1 MQTDHLQAVL
11 TIAELGSMRRAA
23 GVLHCSQS
31 SLSQMLGRVEKE
43 LGIRLFE
50 RQPTGLSVRPAA
62 EAVIA
67 EMRATLDQIDRLKD
81 SAAAA
86 ARGREGRLVVMSA
99 SPSNQYILPDAI
111 ATWRQM
117 HPGIELVFRSGH
129 QPEQMQ
135 ALSEGSCD
143 VGLLGMPDP
152 HPGVVFHEIA
162 TVHLLLAVPAA
173 GPLREASFPNLQD
186 ADLPMAMV
194 PESVCPGIARC
205 VGNALRAAGITPSET
220 IAVQDLASL
229 LGYVGAGSAWGLI
242 PQGFTG
248 LLPDRISFS
257 PLPEGLRAAGSF
269 GFCLAQREDD
279 RREVVADWLH
289 VLRGAAQRI
298 YDPSGIEQPS

>member
-1 MQTDHLQAVL
+1 VQTDHLQAVV

-31 SLSQMLGRVEKE
+31 SLSQMLKNVEQD
-43 LGIRLFE
+43 LGIQLFE

-67 EMRATLDQIDRLKD
+67 EMRATLSQVDRLKD
-81 SAAAA
+81 SAVAA
-86 ARGREGRLVVMSA
+86 ARGCAGRLVVMSA

-117 HPGIELVFRSGH
+117 HPEIELAFRFGH
-129 QPEQMQ
+129 QPDQMQ
-135 ALSEGSCD
+135 ALAEGSCD

-173 GPLREASFPNLQD
+173 GPLREASLPDLGK

-205 VGNALRAAGITPSET
+205 VGNALRAAGITPTET

-242 PQGFTG
+242 PQGFTE
-248 LLPDRISFS
+248 LLPDRIQFS
-257 PLPEGLRAAGSF
+257 SLPEELREAGSF
-269 GFCLAQREDD
+269 GFCLVQREDD
-279 RREVVADWLH
+279 RRDIVADWLH
-289 VLRGAAQRI
+289 VLRGAAQRV
-298 YDPSGIEQPS
+298 YEATGAR

>member
-1 MQTDHLQAVL
+1 MQTDHLQAVV

-31 SLSQMLGRVEKE
+31 SLSQMLKNVEKE

-62 EAVIA
+62 EAVLA
-67 EMRATLDQIDRLKD
+67 EMRATLDQVDRLKD
-81 SAAAA
+81 RAAAA

-117 HPGIELVFRSGH
+117 HPEIELVFRSGH
-129 QPEQMQ
+129 QGEQMR
-135 ALSEGSCD
+135 ALADGSCD
-143 VGLLGMPDP
+143 VGLLGLPDP
-152 HPGVVFHEIA
+152 HPGVVFDEIA

-173 GPLREASFPNLQD
+173 GPLRDRNLPELQD
-186 ADLPMAMV
+186 AGLPMAMV
-194 PESVCPGIARC
+194 PEEVCPGIAGC
-205 VGNALRAAGITPSET
+205 VGKALRAAGITPTET

-242 PQGFTG
+242 PQGFTE
-248 LLPDRISFS
+248 LLPDRIRFAA
-257 PLPEGLRAAGSF
+257 LPTELQEAGSF
-269 GFCLAQREDD
+269 GFCLARRDDD

-298 YDPSGIEQPS
+298 YQAHVA

>member
-1 MQTDHLQAVL
+1 VQTDHLQAVV

-31 SLSQMLGRVEKE
+31 SLSQMLKNVEQD
-43 LGIRLFE
+43 LGTQLFE

-67 EMRATLDQIDRLKD
+67 EMRATLDQVERLKD
-81 SAAAA
+81 SATAAV
-86 ARGREGRLVVMSA
+86 RGRAGRLVVMSA

-117 HPGIELVFRSGH
+117 HPGIEVVFRSGH
-129 QPEQMQ
+129 QAEQMQ
-135 ALSEGSCD
+135 ALTEGSCD

-173 GPLREASFPNLQD
+173 GPLRERSLPDIQD
-186 ADLPMAMV
+186 AEFPMALV

-205 VGNALRAAGITPSET
+205 VGNALRAGGVTPNET

-242 PQGFTG
+242 PQGFTE
-248 LLPDRISFS
+248 LLPERIRFS
-257 PLPEGLRAAGSF
+257 RLPEDLREAGSF
-269 GFCLAQREDD
+269 DFCLAQRADD
-279 RREVVADWLH
+279 HRDIIADWLE
-289 VLRGAAQRI
+289 VLRSAARRI
-298 YDPSGIEQPS
+298 YETHAAG